1 MVLWKVG
8 RVRIFI
14 NKSLSNL
21 RKKLENPCKKAGKSS
36 VTDLLT
42 YPFAMSYNSYGSLN
56 TIEYIGPRPQ
66 KPKKNFFGG
75 WVILVIAV
83 GMALIFGRP
92 LLASLKSEQVTASA
106 AAADVTIEELQAQPS
121 AAHKLACAALTLTKT
136 EEGTPAVVSTSDF
149 LLKSYRM
156 GLGLDVKE
164 LLHEDMS
171 NAFSQYPQL
180 WYETGANIA
189 VDSTRVPNI
198 QRFFHR
204 SGDDFKTSEWQVGDV
219 VFWTLPD
226 GNAHAAVI
234 VPGPGV
240 HSKEKWIVHHWQK
253 GVVWENK
260 INDFTMVLGVYRF
273 GH

>member
-1 MVLWKVG
+1 
-8 RVRIFI
+8 
-14 NKSLSNL
+14 
-21 RKKLENPCKKAGKSS
+21 
-36 VTDLLT
+36 
-42 YPFAMSYNSYGSLN
+42 MSYNPYGSLN

-83 GMALIFGRP
+83 GMVLVFGRP
-92 LLASLKSEQVTASA
+92 LLASLKSEQVTASS
-106 AAADVTIEELQAQPS
+106 AAADLTIEELQS
-121 AAHKLACAALTLTKT
+121 KSTGAHKLACAALSLTKT
-136 EEGTPAVVSTSDF
+136 EEGTPAVASTADF
-149 LLKSYRM
+149 LLKSYRL

-164 LLHEDMS
+164 LLNEDMTS
-171 NAFSQYPQL
+171 AFSQYPQL

-204 SGDDFKTSEWQVGDV
+204 SGDDFKGSELQVGDV
-219 VFWTLPD
+219 IFWTLPD
-226 GNAHAAVI
+226 GNAHAAII
-234 VPGPGV
+234 VPGPGI
-240 HSKEKWIVHHWQK
+240 HSKEKWIVHNWQK

-260 INDFTMVLGVYRF
+260 LNDFTMVLGVYRF